1 MAGLPDQLLQWLYS
15 VLLNE
20 YHDAQRAYSDSV
32 AALSAYPSLS
42 PRTDV
47 YTYNTGQPAL
57 LLRLSGTLPVNF
69 RGTVYRFP
77 VTIWLPHAYP
87 SDPEGI
93 MVFVIPGDGMAIR
106 PGQHV
111 SVDGRVYHP
120 YLRDWSVNQ
129 RPNIIDFL
137 RLLQDVF
144 AREPPVVARPPQQPQ
159 HGQPQS
165 PMQRPPPPPK
175 EQPRPIQSQ
184 PVEMPAGNPP
194 PRPPKPGEQN
204 HSASLAQHRND
215 GPPLPPLPH
224 ERGLQSPQLRQGNG
238 YETPQAQR
246 YSKAPPLPHQLQQE
260 YRQSPVSPL
269 TPNAHTPTQR
279 YAQPPPLP
287 PTQQHQHQQQQI
299 PMRPAQQQY
308 PQQHQQPPQQQH
320 YQQAPLNFHPQQQYP
335 PQHAPQHAPYQQPP
349 PQKPAP
355 AQDLLSDPFDVS
367 ISTTTSHSAPP
378 IPPNPEKEHLL
389 HLLSQSLVSQI
400 HQKVDQNTSAL
411 APLHAQSIALQEAH
425 SRLNSELSQ
434 LTALDNTLASNE
446 HILHQALSSCDRVI
460 AESKSTP
467 QPPIDDVLVA
477 PTVAATQLWN
487 LQADEAAIREALW
500 CLQRA
505 VGAGR
510 VSSETFIKMTRSLA
524 RELFLKMALS
534 RKLARGLGLDVG
546 ESRAGMGGDDG
557 YGY

>member
-32 AALSAYPSLS
+32 AALTAYPSLS

-87 SDPEGI
+87 TDREGI

-129 RPNIIDFL
+129 RPNIVDFL

-144 AREPPVVARPPQQPQ
+144 AREPPVVAKPAEQPQ
-159 HGQPQS
+159 SAHPQS

-175 EQPRPIQSQ
+175 EQARPTQ
-184 PVEMPAGNPP
+184 PYPAEMPAETPP
-194 PRPPKPGEQN
+194 PRPPKPGEQGPAATPFQ
-204 HSASLAQHRND
+204 SRND

-224 ERGLQSPQLRQGNG
+224 ERARQYTQPQ
-238 YETPQAQR
+238 
-246 YSKAPPLPHQLQQE
+246 
-260 YRQSPVSPL
+260 
-269 TPNAHTPTQR
+269 
-279 YAQPPPLP
+279 PLP
-287 PTQQHQHQQQQI
+287 PPQQNQQHQM
-299 PMRPAQQQY
+299 PLRSARQQY
-308 PQQHQQPPQQQH
+308 PQH
-320 YQQAPLNFHPQQQYP
+320 YQQQPQQHFQQMPPHMSAQQYP
-335 PQHAPQHAPYQQPP
+335 PQHTSHQQPMP
-349 PQKPAP
+349 AKPAP
-355 AQDLLSDPFDVS
+355 AQDLLGDPFDVS
-367 ISTTTSHSAPP
+367 ISTTTASGPAPP

-400 HQKVDQNTSAL
+400 HQKVNQNTSAL
-411 APLHAQSIALQEAH
+411 APLRAQSIALQEAH
-425 SRLNSELSQ
+425 SRLSNELSQ
-434 LTALDNTLASNE
+434 LTVLDNTLTTNE
-446 HILHQALSSCDRVI
+446 RILHQALSDCDRVI
-460 AESKSTP
+460 ADSKSTP

-477 PTVAATQLWN
+477 PTVASTQLWN

-510 VSSETFIKMTRSLA
+510 VGSEVFIKMTRSLA

-534 RKLARGLGLDVG
+534 KKVARGLGLDVG
-546 ESRAGMGGDDG
+546 GSRAGTFEGDDA

>member
-1 MAGLPDQLLQWLYS
+1 MAGLPDQVLQWLYS

-20 YHDAQRAYSDSV
+20 YRDAQRAYSDSV

-87 SDPEGI
+87 VDPEGI
-93 MVFVIPGDGMAIR
+93 MVFVIPGEGMAIR

-111 SVDGRVYHP
+111 GVDGRVYHP
-120 YLRDWSVNQ
+120 YLRDWSINQ
-129 RPNIIDFL
+129 RPNIVDFL

-144 AREPPVVARPPQQPQ
+144 AREPPVVAKPVQRQQ
-159 HGQPQS
+159 HAEPQS

-175 EQPRPIQSQ
+175 EQPRPPQSH
-184 PVEMPAGNPP
+184 PAEMPAGAPP
-194 PRPPKPGEQN
+194 PRPPKPGDQG
-204 HSASLAQHRND
+204 HAATPYQTRND

-224 ERGLQSPQLRQGNG
+224 ERARQ
-238 YETPQAQR
+238 
-246 YSKAPPLPHQLQQE
+246 APPLPHQIQSD
-260 YRQSPVSPL
+260 YRQAPASPI
-269 TPNAHTPTQR
+269 TPNTHTPTQR

-287 PTQQHQHQQQQI
+287 PPQQNQQQQI
-299 PMRPAQQQY
+299 PLRSAQQQH
-308 PQQHQQPPQQQH
+308 PQQYQQPPSQHFQQMPSH
-320 YQQAPLNFHPQQQYP
+320 MSAQQYP
-335 PQHAPQHAPYQQPP
+335 SQHAPYQQAMPA
-349 PQKPAP
+349 KPAP
-355 AQDLLSDPFDVS
+355 VQDLLSDPFDVS
-367 ISTTTSHSAPP
+367 ISTTTPSGPAPP

-389 HLLSQSLVSQI
+389 QLLSQSLVSQI
-400 HQKVDQNTSAL
+400 HQKVNQNTSAL
-411 APLHAQSIALQEAH
+411 APLRAQSNALQEAH
-425 SRLNSELSQ
+425 SRLNAELSQ
-434 LTALDNTLASNE
+434 LTALDNTLTTNE
-446 HILHQALSSCDRVI
+446 RILHQALSDCDRVI
-460 AESKSTP
+460 ADSKSTP

-477 PTVAATQLWN
+477 PTVASTQLWN

-510 VSSETFIKMTRSLA
+510 VGSEVFIKMTRSLA

-534 RKLARGLGLDVG
+534 KKLAKGLGLDVG
-546 ESRAGMGGDDG
+546 GSTAGQFAGEDG

>member
-1 MAGLPDQLLQWLYS
+1 MAGLPDQVLQWLYS

-20 YHDAQRAYSDSV
+20 YRDAQRAYSDSV

-87 SDPEGI
+87 MDPEGI
-93 MVFVIPGDGMAIR
+93 MVYVIPGEGMAIR

-120 YLRDWSVNQ
+120 YLRDWSINHH
-129 RPNIIDFL
+129 PNIVDL
-137 RLLQDVF
+137 LHLLQDVF
-144 AREPPVVARPPQQPQ
+144 AREPPVVAKPAQQQQKQ
-159 HGQPQS
+159 HVQPQS

-175 EQPRPIQSQ
+175 EQPRPPQSH
-184 PVEMPAGNPP
+184 PAEMPAGLPP
-194 PRPPKPGEQN
+194 PRPPKPGEQG
-204 HSASLAQHRND
+204 HTATPIQTRND

-224 ERGLQSPQLRQGNG
+224 ERARQSPQLRQGNG
-238 YETPQAQR
+238 YDNSQPNR
-246 YSKAPPLPHQLQQE
+246 YSRAPPLPHQIQPD
-260 YRQSPVSPL
+260 YRQTPASPTTS
-269 TPNAHTPTQR
+269 NAHTPTQR

-287 PTQQHQHQQQQI
+287 PPQHNQQQQI
-299 PMRPAQQQY
+299 PLRPAQQQC
-308 PQQHQQPPQQQH
+308 PQQ
-320 YQQAPLNFHPQQQYP
+320 
-335 PQHAPQHAPYQQPP
+335 YQQPP
-349 PQKPAP
+349 SQHFQQMPPHMSAQQYPSQHVPYQQAMPAKPAP
-355 AQDLLSDPFDVS
+355 VQDLLSDPFDVS
-367 ISTTTSHSAPP
+367 ISTTTPSGPAPP

-389 HLLSQSLVSQI
+389 QLLSQSLVSQI
-400 HQKVDQNTSAL
+400 HQKVNQNTSAL
-411 APLHAQSIALQEAH
+411 APLRAQSNALQEAH
-425 SRLNSELSQ
+425 SRLNAELSQ
-434 LTALDNTLASNE
+434 LTALDNTLTTNE
-446 HILHQALSSCDRVI
+446 RILHQALSDCDHVI
-460 AESKSTP
+460 ADSKSTP

-477 PTVAATQLWN
+477 PTVASTQLWN

-510 VSSETFIKMTRSLA
+510 VGSEVFIKMTRSLA

-534 RKLARGLGLDVG
+534 KKLAKGLGLDVG
-546 ESRAGMGGDDG
+546 GSTAGQYAGEDG

>member
-1 MAGLPDQLLQWLYS
+1 MAGLPDQVLQWLYS

-20 YHDAQRAYSDSV
+20 YRDAQRAYSDSV

-47 YTYNTGQPAL
+47 YTYNNGQPAL

-87 SDPEGI
+87 VDPEGI
-93 MVFVIPGDGMAIR
+93 MVFVIPGEGMAIR

-111 SVDGRVYHP
+111 SIDGRVYHP

-129 RPNIIDFL
+129 RPNIVDFL

-144 AREPPVVARPPQQPQ
+144 AREPPVVAKPAQQQQ
-159 HGQPQS
+159 HVQPQS

-175 EQPRPIQSQ
+175 EQPRPPQSH
-184 PVEMPAGNPP
+184 PVEMPAGAPP
-194 PRPPKPGEQN
+194 PRPPKPGEQTHATTPVQN
-204 HSASLAQHRND
+204 RND

-224 ERGLQSPQLRQGNG
+224 ERARQ
-238 YETPQAQR
+238 
-246 YSKAPPLPHQLQQE
+246 
-260 YRQSPVSPL
+260 
-269 TPNAHTPTQR
+269 

-287 PTQQHQHQQQQI
+287 PPQQSQQQQI
-299 PMRPAQQQY
+299 PLRPAQQQY
-308 PQQHQQPPQQQH
+308 LQQ
-320 YQQAPLNFHPQQQYP
+320 
-335 PQHAPQHAPYQQPP
+335 YQQPP
-349 PQKPAP
+349 SHFQQMPPHMSAQQYPQHKPYQQAMPAKPAP
-355 AQDLLSDPFDVS
+355 VQDLLSDPFDVS
-367 ISTTTSHSAPP
+367 ISTTTPSGPAPP

-389 HLLSQSLVSQI
+389 QLLSQSLVSQI
-400 HQKVDQNTSAL
+400 HQKVNQNTSAL
-411 APLHAQSIALQEAH
+411 APLCAQSNALQEAH
-425 SRLNSELSQ
+425 SRLNAELSQ
-434 LTALDNTLASNE
+434 LTALDNTLTTNE
-446 HILHQALSSCDRVI
+446 RILHQALADCDRVI
-460 AESKSTP
+460 ADSKSTP

-477 PTVAATQLWN
+477 PTVASTQLWN

-510 VSSETFIKMTRSLA
+510 VGSEVFIKMTRSLA

-534 RKLARGLGLDVG
+534 KKLAKGLGLDVG
-546 ESRAGMGGDDG
+546 GSTAGQFAGEDG

>member
-1 MAGLPDQLLQWLYS
+1 MAGLSDQMLQWLYS

-87 SDPEGI
+87 TDPEGI
-93 MVFVIPGDGMAIR
+93 MVFVISGEAMAIR

-111 SVDGRVYHP
+111 GVDGRVYHP
-120 YLRDWSVNQ
+120 YLRDWSMNQ
-129 RPNIIDFL
+129 RSNIIDFL

-144 AREPPVVARPPQQPQ
+144 AREPPVVARPAQQPQ
-159 HGQPQS
+159 PIQPQS

-175 EQPRPIQSQ
+175 EQPRPTQSH
-184 PVEMPAGNPP
+184 PVEMPAGAPP
-194 PRPPKPGEQN
+194 PRPPKPGDQG
-204 HSASLAQHRND
+204 HVSTPAQSRNE

-224 ERGLQSPQLRQGNG
+224 ERARQSPQLRQGDAFDNA
-238 YETPQAQR
+238 QSQR
-246 YSKAPPLPHQLQQE
+246 YSRAPPLPHQVQQD
-260 YRQSPVSPL
+260 YRQAPASPL

-287 PTQQHQHQQQQI
+287 TPQQNRQHQI
-299 PMRPAQQQY
+299 PLRPAQQQY
-308 PQQHQQPPQQQH
+308 PQQ
-320 YQQAPLNFHPQQQYP
+320 
-335 PQHAPQHAPYQQPP
+335 YQQPP
-349 PQKPAP
+349 PQQFQQMPPNMSAQQYSHQQPMPAKPAP

-367 ISTTTSHSAPP
+367 ISTTTSSGPAPP

-400 HQKVDQNTSAL
+400 HQKVNQNTSAL
-411 APLHAQSIALQEAH
+411 APLHAQSVALQEAH
-425 SRLNSELSQ
+425 SRLNAELSQ
-434 LTALDNTLASNE
+434 LTALDKTLSTNE
-446 HILHQALSSCDRVI
+446 RILHQALSDCDRVI
-460 AESKSTP
+460 ADSKSTP

-477 PTVAATQLWN
+477 PTVASTQLWN

-510 VSSETFIKMTRSLA
+510 VGSEVFIKMTRSLA

-534 RKLARGLGLDVG
+534 KKLARGLGLDVG
-546 ESRAGMGGDDG
+546 GSRAGAFGGEDG

>member
-1 MAGLPDQLLQWLYS
+1 MAGLSDQMLQWLYS

-87 SDPEGI
+87 TDPEGI
-93 MVFVIPGDGMAIR
+93 MVFVIPGEAMAIR

-120 YLRDWSVNQ
+120 YLRDWSMNQ
-129 RPNIIDFL
+129 RSNIIDFL

-144 AREPPVVARPPQQPQ
+144 AREPPVVARPAQQPQ
-159 HGQPQS
+159 PIQPQS

-175 EQPRPIQSQ
+175 EQPRPTQSH
-184 PVEMPAGNPP
+184 PVEMPAGAPP
-194 PRPPKPGEQN
+194 PRPPKPGDQG
-204 HSASLAQHRND
+204 HVSIPVQSRND

-224 ERGLQSPQLRQGNG
+224 ERARQSPQLRQGNAFDNA
-238 YETPQAQR
+238 QSQR
-246 YSKAPPLPHQLQQE
+246 YSRAPPLPHQVQQE
-260 YRQSPVSPL
+260 YRQAPASPL
-269 TPNAHTPTQR
+269 TPNARTPTQR
-279 YAQPPPLP
+279 YTQPPPLP
-287 PTQQHQHQQQQI
+287 TPQQNQQHQI
-299 PMRPAQQQY
+299 PLRPAQQQY
-308 PQQHQQPPQQQH
+308 PQQ
-320 YQQAPLNFHPQQQYP
+320 
-335 PQHAPQHAPYQQPP
+335 YQQPP
-349 PQKPAP
+349 PQHFQQMPPNMSAQQYNPQQPMPPNPAP

-367 ISTTTSHSAPP
+367 ISTTTSSVPAPP

-400 HQKVDQNTSAL
+400 HQKVNQNTSAL
-411 APLHAQSIALQEAH
+411 APLRAQSVALQEAH
-425 SRLNSELSQ
+425 SRLNAELSQ
-434 LTALDNTLASNE
+434 LTALDKTLSTNE
-446 HILHQALSSCDRVI
+446 RILHQALSDCDRVI
-460 AESKSTP
+460 ADSKSTP

-477 PTVAATQLWN
+477 PTVASTQLWN

-510 VSSETFIKMTRSLA
+510 VGSEVFIKMTRSLA

-534 RKLARGLGLDVG
+534 KKLARGLGLDVG
-546 ESRAGMGGDDG
+546 GSRAGTFGGEDG

>member
-1 MAGLPDQLLQWLYS
+1 MAGLPDQVLQWLYS

-20 YHDAQRAYSDSV
+20 YRDAQRAYSDSV

-47 YTYNTGQPAL
+47 YTYNDGQPAL

-77 VTIWLPHAYP
+77 ITIWLPHAYP
-87 SDPEGI
+87 VDPEGI
-93 MVFVIPGDGMAIR
+93 MVFVIPGEGMAIR

-129 RPNIIDFL
+129 RPNIVDFL

-144 AREPPVVARPPQQPQ
+144 AREPPVVAKPAQLQQ
-159 HGQPQS
+159 HIQPQS

-175 EQPRPIQSQ
+175 EQPRQPQSH
-184 PVEMPAGNPP
+184 PVEMPAGAPP
-194 PRPPKPGEQN
+194 PRPSKPGEQGHAATPVQN
-204 HSASLAQHRND
+204 RSD

-224 ERGLQSPQLRQGNG
+224 ER
-238 YETPQAQR
+238 AQ
-246 YSKAPPLPHQLQQE
+246 Q
-260 YRQSPVSPL
+260 
-269 TPNAHTPTQR
+269 

-287 PTQQHQHQQQQI
+287 PPQQNQQHQI
-299 PMRPAQQQY
+299 PLRPAQQQY
-308 PQQHQQPPQQQH
+308 PQQ
-320 YQQAPLNFHPQQQYP
+320 
-335 PQHAPQHAPYQQPP
+335 YQQPP
-349 PQKPAP
+349 HQHFQQMPPNMSAQQYPSQHASYQQPAPAKPAP
-355 AQDLLSDPFDVS
+355 VQDLLSDPFDVS
-367 ISTTTSHSAPP
+367 IATTTPSGPAPP

-389 HLLSQSLVSQI
+389 QLLSQSLVSQI
-400 HQKVDQNTSAL
+400 HQKVNQNTSAL
-411 APLHAQSIALQEAH
+411 APLRAQSNTLQEAH
-425 SRLNSELSQ
+425 SRLNAEISQ
-434 LTALDNTLASNE
+434 LTALDNTLTSNE
-446 HILHQALSSCDRVI
+446 RILHQALSDCDRVI
-460 AESKSTP
+460 ADSKSTP

-477 PTVAATQLWN
+477 PTVASTQLWN

-510 VSSETFIKMTRSLA
+510 VGSEVFIKMTRSLA

-534 RKLARGLGLDVG
+534 KKLAKGLGLDVG
-546 ESRAGMGGDDG
+546 GSTAGQFAGEDG